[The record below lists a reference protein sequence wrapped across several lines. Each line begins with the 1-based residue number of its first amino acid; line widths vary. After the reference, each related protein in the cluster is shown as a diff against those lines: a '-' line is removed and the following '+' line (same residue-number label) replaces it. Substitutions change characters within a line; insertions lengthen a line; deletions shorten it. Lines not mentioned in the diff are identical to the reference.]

1 MIIID
6 AVSALITR
14 TREHASRSGIGPT
27 CLALVLFGTLFANA
41 LAASETSTLE
51 SRYNKHLTCAVYHRM
66 VAGSFKR
73 SGKGILAAPALDRMT
88 AMIEKSEAMSEAL
101 GNDKA
106 AYLSDWS
113 ETLKRLTA
121 QINHN
126 YKNIRQLK
134 TRYQTRC
141 TALQD

>member
-1 MIIID
+1 
-6 AVSALITR
+6 
-14 TREHASRSGIGPT
+14 
-27 CLALVLFGTLFANA
+27 
-41 LAASETSTLE
+41 
-51 SRYNKHLTCAVYHRM
+51 
-66 VAGSFKR
+66 
-73 SGKGILAAPALDRMT
+73 MT